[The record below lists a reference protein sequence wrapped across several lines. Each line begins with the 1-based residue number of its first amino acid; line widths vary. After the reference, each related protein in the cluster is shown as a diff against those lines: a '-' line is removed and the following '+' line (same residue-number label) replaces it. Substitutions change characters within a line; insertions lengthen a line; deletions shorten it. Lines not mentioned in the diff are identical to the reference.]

1 MQKQIDIPVGVL
13 KINGDFRFLPVLGLS
28 LCLSFDS
35 LLYIIAPHAMDGQ
48 KICCSYTD
56 QGCQMVCFQ
65 TKNPNLGKFGRVLL
79 WKILVYFM
87 TIWSI
92 LRPLEILYGH
102 LVYFVVIW
110 YIFPHFGILDQEKSG
125 NTGLH

>member
-56 QGCQMVCFQ
+56 GFWM
-65 TKNPNLGKFGRVLL
+65 
-79 WKILVYFM
+79 
-87 TIWSI
+87 
-92 LRPLEILYGH
+92 H
-102 LVYFVVIW
+102 VVIST
-110 YIFPHFGILDQEKSG
+110 ES
-125 NTGLH
+125 